1 MSRIITY
8 TKFHAGQQHIA
19 DNRSKR
25 TVLRCG
31 RRFGK
36 TVMIENLGSA
46 WAAHDAKRIGWFCP
60 NYKLLIPSYA
70 RILRMVRPMVVSAS
84 KIDGLIELEGG
95 GGIEFWTLNDP
106 EAGRS
111 RSYDEVIIDEASL
124 AKGLRD
130 IWEQA
135 IAPTL
140 LDRNGNATMAGTPKG
155 IDDENY
161 FYQAC
166 TNKTKTSTWAE
177 LWKEFHAPTSANPTL
192 NRGAV
197 ESLQQRYPPL
207 VYKQE
212 YLAEFVDWSGD
223 AFFSSTSLTVDG
235 LGVPYPM
242 NCDCVY
248 AVIDSAMKDGSENDG
263 TGVTYFGLSQH
274 FGHPLTILDWD
285 VIQIKS
291 DLLPTWLP
299 SVFDR
304 LEQLAKIC
312 KARRGSIGAFI
323 EDKASGI
330 TLNQHSARMGW
341 PAQPISGDITAIGKD
356 GRAINASG
364 PVHRGEVKMSVY
376 AYDKVTEYK
385 GMTRNHLLSQV
396 CSYRI
401 GDKDAAKRSDDLLDT
416 FTYGVIIGLNGA
428 EGF

>member
-1 MSRIITY
+1 MSRVIKY
-8 TKFHAGQQHIA
+8 VPFHEGQKHIA
-19 DNRSKR
+19 DNRAKR

-36 TVMIENLGSA
+36 TVMIENLGAA
-46 WAAHDAKRIGWFCP
+46 WAAHDQKRVGWFCP

-70 RILRMVRPMVVSAS
+70 RILRMVRPIVVSAS
-84 KIDGLIELEGG
+84 KIDGMIELEGG

-111 RSYDEVIIDEASL
+111 RSYDEIIIDEGSL
-124 AKGLRD
+124 AKGLRN

-155 IDDENY
+155 IDDENF

-166 TNKTKTSTWAE
+166 INKQKTNSWPE
-177 LWKEFHAPTSANPTL
+177 VWKEFHAPTAANPTL

-197 ESLQQRYPPL
+197 ETLRDRYPAL
-207 VYKQE
+207 VYQQE
-212 YLAEFVDWSGD
+212 YLAEFVDWTGA
-223 AFFSSTSLTVDG
+223 AFFSSASLTVDG
-235 LGVPYPM
+235 QGVPYPM
-242 NCDCVY
+242 SCDCVY

-263 TGVTYFGLSQH
+263 TGVTYFAKSQF
-274 FGHPLTILDWD
+274 FGVPLTILDWD
-285 VIQIKS
+285 IVQINS
-291 DLLPTWLP
+291 DLLTAWLP
-299 SVFDR
+299 GVFAR
-304 LEQLAKIC
+304 LEQLSKMV
-312 KARRGSIGAFI
+312 KARHGSIGAFI

-330 TLNQHSARMGW
+330 TLNQHSERMGW

-364 PVHRGEVKMSVY
+364 PVFRGEVKYSQY

-385 GMTRNHLLSQV
+385 GQTRNHHLWQV
-396 CSYRI
+396 CNYRI

-416 FTYGVIIGLNGA
+416 FTYGVIISQNGA